1 MPPNLAAAHAIIAR
15 FCVSLVTRPDR
26 DEVRTQLAAAFVEHV
41 GDLWPAGRDAAS
53 PEWIAANVDEVL
65 ATVERLYASFWAAW
79 RGCRRCSS
87 GSIGRRHSTGKQTR
101 QSLGRLGPWPIPGM
115 SCHSIRREMPTQRPY
130 TVPSV
135 MRCPVGN

>member
-26 DEVRTQLAAAFVEHV
+26 DEVRTQLAAAFIEHV

-65 ATVERLYASFWAAW
+65 ATIERLYAMAADDERPGVGEFLDRMAW
-79 RGCRRCSS
+79 
-87 GSIGRRHSTGKQTR
+87 
-101 QSLGRLGPWPIPGM
+101 LPALLERLDPPAPLDG
-115 SCHSIRREMPTQRPY
+115 
-130 TVPSV
+130 
-135 MRCPVGN
+135 